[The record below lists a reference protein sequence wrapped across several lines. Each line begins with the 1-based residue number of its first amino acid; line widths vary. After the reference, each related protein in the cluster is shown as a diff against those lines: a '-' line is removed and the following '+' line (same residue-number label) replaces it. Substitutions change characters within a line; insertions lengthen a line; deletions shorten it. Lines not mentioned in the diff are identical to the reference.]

1 MPRLTADQWETVRAE
16 FEAGAT
22 LRELEGRHHVDK
34 AAISRKATRGEWR
47 VSDDV
52 GAAIRAKV
60 NAKVNGVVN
69 ADPVKKAEAINAAAD
84 RAAEV
89 QRRHQEEP
97 GVVRGMLYT
106 AVRAHKAAE
115 DKQAKALAFD
125 DLKAAKISSEVL
137 MNIHSLERKAWSLD
151 DPGPKDIT
159 KLSDAEL
166 EAMVRGK

>member
-1 MPRLTADQWETVRAE
+1 LPRLSADQWETVRAE

-34 AAISRKATRGEWR
+34 AAISRKAARGEWR

-60 NAKVNGVVN
+60 NAKVNRVVN
-69 ADPVKKAEAINAAAD
+69 SDPIKKAVAIDDAATRAAA
-84 RAAEV
+84 V
-89 QRRHQEEP
+89 
-97 GVVRGMLYT
+97 VVRHRRELEE
-106 AVRAHKAAE
+106 HAE
-115 DKQAKALAFD
+115 LFQVVEIKEDFNIGKS
-125 DLKAAKISSEVL
+125 AKICVEML
-137 MNIHSLERKAWSLD
+137 AIRQKAERTAWGLD
-151 DPGPKDIT
+151 EPGPKDLT